1 MDLEEL
7 VRAVERRRQ
16 QGARNVNL
24 LGGEP
29 TASLPG
35 VLALLARVRST
46 TQVVLNS
53 NMYYNDCVD
62 DLLRGLIDVCL
73 ADLKCGNPRCAAPAE
88 GGHRRH
94 VAWTSGGRPSMRT

>member
-7 VRAVERRRQ
+7 VGAVERRRQ

-35 VLALLARVRST
+35 VLTLLARDSDAHAGCSEL
-46 TQVVLNS
+46 QYVLQ
-53 NMYYNDCVD
+53 
-62 DLLRGLIDVCL
+62 
-73 ADLKCGNPRCAAPAE
+73 
-88 GGHRRH
+88 
-94 VAWTSGGRPSMRT
+94 